1 VEEQPREHDDV
12 GTQEAGNPE
21 TTDAADNAGNT
32 VSRRAALK
40 VLAAG
45 AGAAAA
51 LPVLA
56 CAPDEVAPSGDPSPA
71 EGPPPTTPAAR
82 IPQTATDWAE
92 GPTGTLTDPDLV
104 NPVKPWGGTLTDE
117 EMRTLASLCDVIIPE
132 DEHSPSASAVG
143 AHEFI
148 DEWVSAPYDFGRN
161 DQVLVR
167 GGLVWLDVESER
179 RFDRE
184 FVDLSADEKHQ
195 ICDDIHYL
203 PEAASE
209 FRAAARFFDKVR
221 DLTATAFYTTEEGMA
236 DIQYVGNVAS
246 ATFEGPPPEVL
257 ERLGLA

>member
-1 VEEQPREHDDV
+1 MEEQPGGLDQSGEI
-12 GTQEAGNPE
+12 PE
-21 TTDAADNAGNT
+21 TGAARDDARDTDSAAT
-32 VSRRAALK
+32 VSRRTALK

-51 LPVLA
+51 LPALA
-56 CAPDEVAPSGDPSPA
+56 CAPDQAEVAGDAGPA
-71 EGPPPTTPAAR
+71 DATQPTPADR
-82 IPQTATDWAE
+82 VPQTATDWTE
-92 GPTGTLTDPDLV
+92 GPTGTLTDPYLV
-104 NPVKPWGGTLTDE
+104 NPVQLSSGTLTDD

-148 DEWVSAPYDFGRN
+148 DEWVSAPYDFGQN
-161 DQVLVR
+161 DKVVVR
-167 GGLVWLDVESER
+167 GGLVWLHVESTK
-179 RFDRE
+179 RFGRE
-184 FVDLSADEKHQ
+184 FVDLSLEEKHQ

-203 PEAASE
+203 PEAAPE